1 LGFDTSKSKQAK
13 GFEINMAR
21 AIERIER
28 DIEALEEKISAI
40 AFELEAAS
48 TSYLT
53 TLGQAVR
60 QQLILAGYHLCTQ
73 GYPESFLRLSLNQR
87 QKLQKALRQLSA
99 ETSKQ
104 LIDYTKP
111 ESSIID
117 DEETESENDHEPEES
132 LDELSLS
139 EKIIL
144 NLSSNNSLAFAE
156 IAADG
161 DESDF
166 ETEETELDADD
177 EKLESNSETKQQIP
191 PLPKIALLP
200 KIIPIKPLRFSRI
213 SPSNPTEVSK
223 WYQSIEL
230 ATRYNLKKTSHEA
243 NLLLQKSHILPQKLP
258 PMILEAAT
266 AAAENSAEMVPAPP
280 NLLNLVIE
288 VGNKQQRGES
298 ELTKIMAINL
308 RLGEIEFADSTLAS
322 QRRQISDIL
331 MQLQKLRRD
340 YIKKQRDR
348 AIAEA
353 EGAWRASWYED

>member
-1 LGFDTSKSKQAK
+1 
-13 GFEINMAR
+13 MAR

-40 AFELEAAS
+40 ASELEAAC
-48 TSYLT
+48 TLYLT

-87 QKLQKALRQLSA
+87 QKLQKALRQLSTQ
-99 ETSKQ
+99 TSEQ
-104 LIDYTKP
+104 LIDYTNP
-111 ESSIID
+111 ESSTAD
-117 DEETESENDHEPEES
+117 DEEVEEDDEKS

-139 EKIIL
+139 EKIIF
-144 NLSSNNSLAFAE
+144 NLVGTDSMAFAE
-156 IAADG
+156 IAIAS
-161 DESDF
+161 DESPF
-166 ETEETELDADD
+166 EMEETELDD
-177 EKLESNSETKQQIP
+177 EEAESEPEPQQQMP
-191 PLPKIALLP
+191 PLPKISLLP
-200 KIIPIKPLRFSRI
+200 KIIPIKPLRFSTI
-213 SPSNPTEVSK
+213 NPSNPIEVSK

-243 NLLLQKSHILPQKLP
+243 NLLLQKSNILPQKLP

-266 AAAENSAEMVPAPP
+266 AAAESSPEMIPAPP

-308 RLGEIEFADSTLAS
+308 RLGEIEFADSALAF
-322 QRRQISDIL
+322 QRRQINDIL
-331 MQLQKLRRD
+331 MRLQKLRRD
-340 YIKKQRDR
+340 YTKKQRDR
-348 AIAEA
+348 AIAQA

>member
-1 LGFDTSKSKQAK
+1 
-13 GFEINMAR
+13 MAR

-40 AFELEAAS
+40 ASELEAAC
-48 TSYLT
+48 TLYLT

-99 ETSKQ
+99 QTSEQ
-104 LIDYTKP
+104 LIDYTNP
-111 ESSIID
+111 ESSATD
-117 DEETESENDHEPEES
+117 DEEIEADDEES

-139 EKIIL
+139 EKIIF
-144 NLSSNNSLAFAE
+144 NLGDADSMAFAE
-156 IAADG
+156 IAIAN
-161 DESDF
+161 DESPF
-166 ETEETELDADD
+166 EMEETELDDTELD
-177 EKLESNSETKQQIP
+177 EEAESEPEPQQQMP
-191 PLPKIALLP
+191 PLPKISLLP
-200 KIIPIKPLRFSRI
+200 KIIPIKPLRFSTI
-213 SPSNPTEVSK
+213 NPSNPIEVSK

-243 NLLLQKSHILPQKLP
+243 NLLLQKSNILPQKLP

-266 AAAENSAEMVPAPP
+266 AAAETSPEMVPAPP

-288 VGNKQQRGES
+288 VGNKRQRGES
-298 ELTKIMAINL
+298 ALTKIMAINL
-308 RLGEIEFADSTLAS
+308 RLGEIEFADSALAF
-322 QRRQISDIL
+322 QRRQINDIL
-331 MQLQKLRRD
+331 MRLQKLRRD
-340 YIKKQRDR
+340 YVNKQRDR
-348 AIAEA
+348 AIAQA